1 MPSYSDEKKPKAIDL
16 SHHYADAVKDL
27 KNTFPTNRFMG
38 KPGIVNL
45 DGGVPATAYFPIESV
60 TVEHLKQDAY
70 PLSPTD
76 VVPMNSGL
84 FSWITS
90 IFSGRSASTK
100 SFTIPRY
107 LEDPSATEGAKF
119 ELKSALT
126 YSPNTGLSPLEKWV
140 HDWSGH
146 ANKPAFADWDTLITT
161 GAMDGWTRVVRAFL
175 NPEEGFLTDDY
186 SYSKIFLAHF
196 LEAFPRLTQCQ
207 TSPLLKLEPSPG
219 PYLSPPMLKALNHL
233 QGKQPR
239 TDYIHRFWEHSPR
252 LLYTQGGINNPT
264 GQILTTERKKAI
276 YDIAVRYDI
285 IIVEDDPYRWQEA
298 PTQYLPPSN
307 EKERVKTTEA
317 AKKKTDE
324 EWLDSVTPSF
334 LNFDYQGRVIRIDT
348 FSKTIGPGARLG
360 YYTTSPSLRRILDF
374 LGAASNSPPSGLTQ
388 AIVGQLLYT
397 FQRDGFT
404 RWIRGLGAQYELR
417 RNWSFDVLFHNL
429 HIEKSQTSSSF
440 IAYRKGGKDSEKLLS
455 ESLFSFVPPAGGMFV
470 WFAIHLQNHPSFPSL
485 SASTSAA
492 AAKTFLAGK
501 LWNNL
506 GEGGVLFRLGELFAV
521 PTPEERAH
529 NGEEVI
535 YLRASYSSSTR
546 EELERA
552 FIIFADI
559 VVKFFDD

>member
-1 MPSYSDEKKPKAIDL
+1 MLSYSDEKKPKAIDL

-27 KNTFPTNRFMG
+27 KNTFPANPFRG
-38 KPGIVNL
+38 KPGIVDL
-45 DGGVPATAYFPIESV
+45 DAGIPATAYFPIESV
-60 TVEHLKQDAY
+60 TVEHLNQDAY

-76 VVPMNSGL
+76 VVPTNSGL

-126 YSPNTGLSPLEKWV
+126 YSPNAGLAPLKKWI

-146 ANKPAFADWDTLITT
+146 ANKPALYCGLDTLITT
-161 GAMDGWTRVVRAFL
+161 GATDGWTRVVRAFL
-175 NPEEGFLTDDY
+175 NPGEGFLADDY
-186 SYSKIFLAHF
+186 NALTQAGAFARPVSIPTDVHGIKPAELEHLLATWEENDHG
-196 LEAFPRLTQCQ
+196 FPR
-207 TSPLLKLEPSPG
+207 
-219 PYLSPPMLKALNHL
+219 
-233 QGKQPR
+233 
-239 TDYIHRFWEHSPR
+239 PR

-285 IIVEDDPYRWQEA
+285 IIA

-307 EKERVKTTEA
+307 EKERVKATEA

-334 LNFDYQGRVIRIDT
+334 LSFDYQGRVIRIDT
-348 FSKTIGPGARLG
+348 FSKTIGPGVRLG
-360 YYTTSPSLRRILDF
+360 YYTTSPSLRRILDI
-374 LGAASNSPPSGLTQ
+374 LGSVSNSAPSGLTQ

-417 RNWSFDVLFHNL
+417 RNWSLDVLFHNL

-440 IAYRKGGKDSEKLLS
+440 IANRKGGKDNEKLLS
-455 ESLFSFVPPAGGMFV
+455 KSLFSFG

-492 AAKTFLAGK
+492 AAKTLLADK

-506 GEGGVLFRLGELFAV
+506 GEAGVLFRLGELFAV

-529 NGEEVI
+529 NGEQVI
-535 YLRASYSSSTR
+535 YLRASHSSSTR

-552 FIIFADI
+552 FKIFADV
-559 VVKFFDD
+559 VVKFFDH